1 MGKASGLGAVITAA
15 SARSSE
21 AKLLLCCNVV
31 VVVGIV
37 LGTHKRVESAWRLRC
52 GVKGLDLKWGM
63 LRRGVALLGDMETRE
78 VRAGAATLV

>member
-1 MGKASGLGAVITAA
+1 MGKASGLEAVITAA

-37 LGTHKRVESAWRLRC
+37 LGTHKRVES
-52 GVKGLDLKWGM
+52 VKGLDLKWGM
-63 LRRGVALLGDMETRE
+63 LRRGVALLGDRETRE
-78 VRAGAATLV
+78 VRTGAATLV